1 MGHLNILNQNRFAV
15 KNQNQLKK
23 SINLPMISNRF
34 IVDRQRA
41 NSYSGDCPSTK
52 VKLLM
57 SFSSQHVCLAS

>member
-15 KNQNQLKK
+15 NNQNQLKK
-23 SINLPMISNRF
+23 SINLPMISNQF
-34 IVDRQRA
+34 IMDRQRA
-41 NSYSGDCPSTK
+41 NSYSADCPSTK

>member
-41 NSYSGDCPSTK
+41 NSYSADCPSTK

>member
-15 KNQNQLKK
+15 NNQNQLKK
-23 SINLPMISNRF
+23 SINLPMITNQF

-41 NSYSGDCPSTK
+41 SSYSADCPSTK

>member
-23 SINLPMISNRF
+23 SINLPMISNQF
-34 IVDRQRA
+34 IMDRQRA
-41 NSYSGDCPSTK
+41 SSYSADCPSTK

>member
-1 MGHLNILNQNRFAV
+1 MGHLNILNQSRFAV
-15 KNQNQLKK
+15 KNQLKK
-23 SINLPMISNRF
+23 PINLPMITNQF